1 MTLSTWSPEE
11 HTFFLGQLA
20 AILGSTMDYE
30 RMLHRMARLAVPI
43 LGDLCAV
50 DLVEADGVIRRAACA
65 HVDSTKEN
73 LAYEARARHGF
84 SATAPQSVAAVVRSR
99 RSALVSPATSADL
112 EQAAQNADQLDLFRR
127 IGVSSWMAV
136 PMIARDSVLGAVTFA
151 VTESRRRYDR
161 SHLRFAE
168 AVAGQVAAAGD
179 NARLYRAAE
188 AGRAAAEAAN
198 RAKDQFLST
207 LSHELRAP
215 LNAIFGWATILERGD
230 LPEEQSRRALQI
242 ILRNVNAQVRLIDE
256 LLDVSRV
263 GTGQLRLDVKP
274 VDLRAVIGE
283 SVDSIRPAADAKGI
297 MLQAALASPGG
308 PVSGD
313 PDRLRQVVWNL
324 LSNAVKFT
332 PKAGRVQIQ
341 LQRVASQVEILV
353 SDTGVGIAPEFLP
366 YVFDRFRQGDGSS
379 TRPRGGLG
387 LGLALV
393 RSLVEL
399 HGGTVAAESP
409 GEGRGATFA
418 VRLPLMLTAAVE
430 PAARAEGK
438 ASERPG
444 SMAPSPSL
452 EGVRVLVVDDDLVAV
467 DLTREILMRAGA
479 QVWGCA
485 GGTEALPMLQQCRP
499 DVLVSDIEMPNQ
511 DGCALIRRIRALES
525 DRGGRT
531 PAVALSAYSRPE
543 DRVRSLM
550 AGFNIHVSKPAEPS
564 ELITV
569 VASLVGRV
577 G

>member
-1 MTLSTWSPEE
+1 MSLSTWSAEE
-11 HTFFLGQLA
+11 HAFFLGQLV
-20 AILGSTMDYE
+20 AILSSTMDYE

-50 DLVEADGVIRRAACA
+50 DLVETDGVIRRAACA
-65 HVDSTKEN
+65 HVDATKEN
-73 LAYEARARHGF
+73 LAYEVRARHGF
-84 SATAPQSVAAVVRSR
+84 SVTAPQSVSAVVRSR

-112 EQAAQNADQLDLFRR
+112 EQAAQNSDQLDLFRQM
-127 IGVSSWMAV
+127 GVSSWMVV
-136 PMIARDSVLGAVTFA
+136 PMIARDNVLGAVTFA
-151 VTESRRRYDR
+151 VTESERRYDR
-161 SHLRFAE
+161 THLRFAE
-168 AVAGQVAAAGD
+168 AVVGQAAAAGD
-179 NARLYRAAE
+179 SARLYRAAE

-207 LSHELRAP
+207 LSHELRGP

-230 LPEEQSRRALQI
+230 LPAEQSRRALQI
-242 ILRNVNAQVRLIDE
+242 ILRNVNTQVRLIDE
-256 LLDVSRV
+256 LLDVSRI

-274 VDLRAVIGE
+274 VDLRTVIGE
-283 SVDSIRPAADAKGI
+283 SVDGIRPAADAKGI
-297 MLQAALASPGG
+297 LLQTVLASPGG

-366 YVFDRFRQGDGSS
+366 YVFDRFRQGDSSS
-379 TRPRGGLG
+379 TRPHGGLG

-399 HGGTVAAESP
+399 HGGTVAVESP
-409 GEGRGATFA
+409 GEGRGATFV
-418 VRLPLMLTAAVE
+418 VRLPLMPAAAAE
-430 PAARAEGK
+430 PATRAE
-438 ASERPG
+438 AEATERPG
-444 SMAPSPSL
+444 SMASSPSL

-479 QVWGCA
+479 QVWGCT

-511 DGCALIRRIRALES
+511 DGYALIRRIRALES

-543 DRVRSLM
+543 DRIRSLM
-550 AGFNIHVSKPAEPS
+550 AGFNIHVSKPVEPS

-569 VASLVGRV
+569 VASLTGRV